1 MNEFTSL
8 NESLSSN
15 ASSISRLLKKYNQAI
30 EDIDKEIADIAQRY
44 DGIIPKSAVF
54 RKGQLEI
61 LKAKILNHIIKL
73 GNLTTS
79 ETTKKALDG
88 FEQGYYRTAYT
99 IDKKSGFNIDFN
111 MLNTTITDSVLMEK
125 FESKTFSERIWD
137 NTAKLAVKAEQAV
150 NKAVADGEST
160 EKLSRKLKKEFGSGF
175 YEASRVMNTEIA
187 RAVTAGQMQAYKNSG
202 VVKWV
207 MWDAALESNTC
218 KHCGDLDGTKY
229 EIDDA
234 PYLPEHPNCRC
245 CLIPIV
251 DDWKPS
257 KKLDNESKEI
267 IDYKNYNEWYDN
279 KINKAVANSGES
291 GIIKSGSDSMGLSIE
306 IDKFTPC
313 LVDRITGEIIDTN
326 YSIVKKSEL
335 KSLKKKG
342 WNFNW
347 LAEDLSDATIYKLT
361 LKNDDEIQGLI
372 AVTDYP
378 KDKALYI
385 NLAES
390 APSNI
395 GLNKKYEGVGGHLFA
410 IAAQV
415 SLLKGYGGFLFLDA
429 KNTELVEYYSQ
440 KFGAILLGMPHPY
453 RMFIDEENAQKLLK
467 IYTLEGV

>member
-1 MNEFTSL
+1 MMCIQVVNQQMVIIHCFQRLSRTDYFTQGAKIVQVHIMRVKPVTSDEMAEMDRREKL
-8 NESLSSN
+8 EQQHS
-15 ASSISRLLKKYNQAI
+15 YYQNQA
-30 EDIDKEIADIAQRY
+30 KKNQRIADYSLDDENYRTYQYRANQ
-44 DGIIPKSAVF
+44 S
-54 RKGQLEI
+54 Q
-61 LKAKILNHIIKL
+61 
-73 GNLTTS
+73 
-79 ETTKKALDG
+79 KKADEIG
-88 FEQGYYRTAYT
+88 
-99 IDKKSGFNIDFN
+99 KK
-111 MLNTTITDSVLMEK
+111 
-125 FESKTFSERIWD
+125 
-137 NTAKLAVKAEQAV
+137 
-150 NKAVADGEST
+150 
-160 EKLSRKLKKEFGSGF
+160 
-175 YEASRVMNTEIA
+175 
-187 RAVTAGQMQAYKNSG
+187 
-202 VVKWV
+202 
-207 MWDAALESNTC
+207 
-218 KHCGDLDGTKY
+218 
-229 EIDDA
+229 
-234 PYLPEHPNCRC
+234 
-245 CLIPIV
+245 V
-251 DDWKPS
+251 D
-257 KKLDNESKEI
+257 ET
-267 IDYKNYNEWYDN
+267 
-279 KINKAVANSGES
+279 VANSGEN
-291 GIIKSGSDSMGLSIE
+291 GIIKLGSDSMGLSIE
-306 IDKFTPC
+306 IDKFTSC

-372 AVTDYP
+372 AVNDYP